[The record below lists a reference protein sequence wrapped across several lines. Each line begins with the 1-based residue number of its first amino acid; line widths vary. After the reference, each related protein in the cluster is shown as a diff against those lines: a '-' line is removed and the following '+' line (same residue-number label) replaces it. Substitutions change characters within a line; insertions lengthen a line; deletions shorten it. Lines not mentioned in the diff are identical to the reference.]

1 MRKYGGHPFISFRK
15 LSEASG
21 VNRQTIMK
29 MVKLLENMDG

>member
-1 MRKYGGHPFISFRK
+1 MRKYGGQPFVSFRK

-29 MVKLLENMDG
+29 MVRLLENME